1 MYKDLSDGHLISD
14 KIENNEAFPVG
25 GTSRNRNNTFM
36 VADFSSFEGVFESIK
51 RTADALKRSA
61 SVKDWYG
68 KLKLDFDYSLFCHML
83 AFTNVIQKNYPD
95 IINVRKH
102 NGFYD
107 AKTPK
112 KLSEA
117 VEAKACACTEFSVL
131 AQGYFQSQNIPT
143 RYVSG
148 DVVTKGDT
156 DDFGAHSFIALSD
169 GDKQYIYDP
178 VNVIKRAD
186 GSLLPRVAEVI
197 DLKSGFMLET
207 KSMFNKDRWY
217 YASGEKRA
225 FLTNLPTKKSVIPMK
240 EIITINGGG
249 RG

>member
-25 GTSRNRNNTFM
+25 GTWRGRNNTFM

-107 AKTPK
+107 AETPK

-131 AQGYFQSQNIPT
+131 AQGYFQRQNIPT
-143 RYVSG
+143 RYVG
-148 DVVTKGDT
+148 GEVVTKGNFDK
-156 DDFGAHSFIALSD
+156 FEEHSFIALLA
-169 GDKQYIYDP
+169 GDKKYIYDP
-178 VNVIKRAD
+178 VNMITLANGGV
-186 GSLLPRVAEVI
+186 LPRVAEVVDSKEI
-197 DLKSGFMLET
+197 FFMET
-207 KSMFNKDRWY
+207 KNIFYKNERVHYSG
-217 YASGEKRA
+217 GEKAA
-225 FLTNLPTKKSVIPMK
+225 FLKDLPTRKSFIPMK
-240 EIITINGGG
+240 MISNPGG